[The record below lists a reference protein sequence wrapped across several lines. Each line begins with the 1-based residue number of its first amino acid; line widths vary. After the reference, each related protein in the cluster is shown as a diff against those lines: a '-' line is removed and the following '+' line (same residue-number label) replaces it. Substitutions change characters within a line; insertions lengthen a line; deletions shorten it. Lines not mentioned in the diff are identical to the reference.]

1 MSCMSPNKNLI
12 DMTKYDNIPVHSLFI
27 STLPDLYICL
37 APILYQIHLN
47 PSIRHTR
54 STESPLSRLS
64 KEMEVQE
71 NENAMLHQGP
81 LLMVNPTSPPL
92 FGSPWVSKSAL
103 FFSSSLRYGQG
114 SSAQHGDSHWEG
126 IEMEFMFSKMLTQ
139 SDVSK
144 LNRLL
149 IPRKEAKKYFP
160 MGSGA
165 IDQEGA
171 SFLNFEDSD
180 GKLWH
185 FRYSFWESS
194 KTYVLTKGWVR
205 FVKEKRLTY
214 GDTVSFYQRV
224 SDATGIN
231 RRFIFFK
238 KQEHGSSM
246 ACRVPA
252 NIITNPFGTHDDN
265 WLLKAFG
272 SSGHYR
278 ANLVQKQL
286 SYGSV
291 GTMPPNFPTPQPPL
305 IAQGTSLGSGMGSV
319 EKPVLLFGVDLNA
332 NSNESF
338 CDHGHTNGVA

>member
-1 MSCMSPNKNLI
+1 MSPNKKLI
-12 DMTKYDNIPVHSLFI
+12 DMTNYVNIPVHSLFI
-27 STLPDLYICL
+27 NTLPDLYICL
-37 APILYQIHLN
+37 AHILYQIHLD

-54 STESPLSRLS
+54 STKSSVSMLS

-81 LLMVNPTSPPL
+81 LLTINPTSPPS
-92 FGSPWVSKSAL
+92 FGSPWVSKSVL
-103 FFSSSLRYGQG
+103 FFSSDLRYGQG
-114 SSAQHGDSHWEG
+114 SSAQHGDSHREG

-149 IPRKEAKKYFP
+149 ILRKEAKKYFS

-185 FRYSFWESS
+185 SFWESS

-214 GDTVSFYQRV
+214 GDAVSFYQHV
-224 SDATGIN
+224 GDATDIN
-231 RRFIFFK
+231 HRFIFFK

-246 ACRVPA
+246 AYRVPA

-265 WLLKAFG
+265 
-272 SSGHYR
+272 
-278 ANLVQKQL
+278 
-286 SYGSV
+286 
-291 GTMPPNFPTPQPPL
+291 
-305 IAQGTSLGSGMGSV
+305 
-319 EKPVLLFGVDLNA
+319 
-332 NSNESF
+332 
-338 CDHGHTNGVA
+338 